1 MLKRTLF
8 ISVILVATVMVF
20 SSGLGGEFVLDDS
33 ANIKHNPVLAE
44 TNPLTVFIHSFTG
57 WLTLGKGIT
66 PVSALTYWTNIRLG
80 GFSPISLKLFNI
92 ALHLLTVLALFHF
105 IYNHIFN
112 KDLTKSCIAVG
123 FFAVNPAVIHA
134 VVHISG
140 RSFLMAALF
149 AILSIN
155 SFAAYRKRP
164 SRAKLILS
172 GLFSVC
178 AVLSHFSAVLVFF
191 AIPLFDWLVHSNRKS
206 RVWMAILG
214 ILLPIFVLALSFF
227 ASSPHYGML
236 CRIGEM
242 SLNAPFLFLTNFAK
256 IFIPANLSPFI
267 TPESVFAGSPLAI
280 VIGTIFLLCL
290 IILVRQLTRSGRRFI
305 AMVLVLTAAFL
316 FPSILTL
323 GHGKIDFG
331 GLYLPS
337 MFAGILFAQIL
348 GHITDKIRARYSKSS
363 PHLVVS
369 IGVVLLFAS
378 ISYLGSFNWTNE
390 VLLVQTHLEINETS
404 APAMSS
410 MANSMFEIDEFDSTI
425 IYAQKAVI
433 IDSTDMSPWL
443 NMAMAYSGKGLNN
456 AGLWCLER
464 FEAIS
469 GQTPPKWHYARGVI
483 HLNAGNRSLAREI
496 FAEFAWEYPPAQ
508 FELGKLLYDTGK
520 YHESVEV
527 LKIAEKND
535 PFNAKIYYILS
546 EAFEA
551 TGDNRSAREAWRRY
565 LELPG
570 IKTAEFIGDED
581 APGVIPARK
590 QED

>member
-1 MLKRTLF
+1 MLRQTAAIAVLLTLAA
-8 ISVILVATVMVF
+8 LVF

-33 ANIKHNPVLAE
+33 ANIKHNPILAE
-44 TNPLTVFIHSFTG
+44 TNPLAVFIHSFAG
-57 WLTLGKGIT
+57 WSPLGKGIA
-66 PVSALTYWTNIRLG
+66 PVSALTYWSNIRLG

-92 ALHLLTVLALFHF
+92 ALHLLIVLALFHF

-123 FFAVNPAVIHA
+123 FFAVNPAVIHG
-134 VVHISG
+134 VVYISG

-155 SFAAYRKRP
+155 SFAAYRKKP
-164 SRAKLILS
+164 YRAKLILS

-206 RVWMAILG
+206 RVWMEISAILFPVF
-214 ILLPIFVLALSFF
+214 ILIRGLI
-227 ASSPHYGML
+227 SSNLRCNLL
-236 CRIGEM
+236 CRLTELL
-242 SLNAPFLFLTNFAK
+242 SNAPFLFLANFAK

-305 AMVLVLTAAFL
+305 AMALALTAAFL

-337 MFAGILFAQIL
+337 MFAGILFAQVL
-348 GHITDKIRARYSKSS
+348 DHITDIIRVRYSKSS
-363 PHLVVS
+363 PHLVIS
-369 IGVVLLFAS
+369 IGVILLFAS

-390 VLLVQTHLEINETS
+390 VLLAQTHLEKKGQS

-410 MANSMFEIDEFDSTI
+410 MANSMFEIDEFDSTV
-425 IYAQKAVI
+425 IYAQKAVV
-433 IDSTDMSPWL
+433 IDSFDISPWV
-443 NMAMAYSGKGLNN
+443 NMAIAYSNLGHNK

-469 GQTPPKWHYARGVI
+469 GQTPPKWHYARGII
-483 HLNAGNRSLAREI
+483 HLNAGNRRLAREI
-496 FAEFAWEYPPAQ
+496 FAESAWEYPPAQ

-520 YHESVEV
+520 YHESVEI
-527 LKIAEKND
+527 LKIAKKND

-551 TGDNRSAREAWRRY
+551 SGDNHSAREAWRAY

-570 IKTAEFIGDED
+570 IKTAQLVGDED